1 MQVKKFPALNCIWL
15 SLGLPQAMYVTKAD
29 VTDRNGAIEM
39 FISISNKL
47 AKVQNMLVDSGYS
60 GDNFANAIKNILDC
74 SVEVVKK
81 SDLHSFKV
89 KALDSVN
96 LLGLNVDFGCER
108 KFSTS
113 KQMTVLALLTLVL
126 RRF

>member
-1 MQVKKFPALNCIWL
+1 MVQMLIATSDN
-15 SLGLPQAMYVTKAD
+15 
-29 VTDRNGAIEM
+29 
-39 FISISNKL
+39 L
-47 AKVQNMLVDSGYS
+47 AKVQNVLVDSKCI
-60 GDNFANAIKNILDC
+60 GDKFASAIKKILGC